1 MDKILRRFED
11 VINVIMIVIGVF
23 SIIGG
28 FVTGIWHCFLLGAIS
43 FSIPYAIW
51 NERR

>member
-1 MDKILRRFED
+1 MDKIFRIFENI
-11 VINVIMIVIGVF
+11 INAIMIVIGVV
-23 SIIGG
+23 SVIGG
-28 FVTGIWHCFLLGAIS
+28 FVTDMWHCFLLGAMS

>member
-1 MDKILRRFED
+1 MDKIFRIFENI
-11 VINVIMIVIGVF
+11 INAIMIVIGVV
-23 SIIGG
+23 SVIGG
-28 FVTGIWHCFLLGAIS
+28 FVTGMWHCFLLGAML

>member
-1 MDKILRRFED
+1 MDKIFRIFENI
-11 VINVIMIVIGVF
+11 INAIMIVIGVV
-23 SIIGG
+23 SVIGG
-28 FVTGIWHCFLLGAIS
+28 FFTGMWHCFLLGAMS

>member
-1 MDKILRRFED
+1 MDKIFRIFE
-11 VINVIMIVIGVF
+11 NVITAIMILIGVV
-23 SIIGG
+23 SVIAG
-28 FVTGIWHCFLLGAIS
+28 FVTGMWHCFLLGAMS

>member
-1 MDKILRRFED
+1 MDKIFRIFENI
-11 VINVIMIVIGVF
+11 INAIMIVIEVV
-23 SIIGG
+23 SVIGG
-28 FVTGIWHCFLLGAIS
+28 FVTGMWHCFLLGAMS

>member
-1 MDKILRRFED
+1 MDKIFRIFEN
-11 VINVIMIVIGVF
+11 VINAIMIVIGVF

-28 FVTGIWHCFLLGAIS
+28 FVTGMWHCFLLGAMS

>member
-1 MDKILRRFED
+1 MDKIFRIFENI
-11 VINVIMIVIGVF
+11 INAIMIVIGVV
-23 SIIGG
+23 SVIGG
-28 FVTGIWHCFLLGAIS
+28 FVTGMWHCFLLGAMS